1 MGEEG
6 KTCKDV
12 PAAPKCVEQGNK
24 CTYNQKCCGDNLICS
39 ADGFGGEMTCKER
52 PPKCSKKGDEC
63 SMEQK
68 CCGTM
73 MCAEDKY
80 EERKTC
86 KDVPAEPKCIVK
98 ENACYQAPKPVG
110 ECCVGLFCCSTTKVC
125 TEGAKCS
132 KKGDKCSYKQKCC
145 DDNLI
150 CSADGMGGEATCKER
165 PSKCSKKGD
174 ECSME
179 QKCCGTMM
187 CAEDKY

>member
-1 MGEEG
+1 MEQKCCGTMMCAEDKYEERKTCKDVPPAPKCVEQGDKCTYNQKCCGDNLICSADGMGGEATCKERPSKCSKKGDECSMEQKCCGTMMCAKDKYEEG

-73 MCAEDKY
+73 MCAKDKY
-80 EERKTC
+80 EEGKTC
-86 KDVPAEPKCIVK
+86 KDVPA
-98 ENACYQAPKPVG
+98 
-110 ECCVGLFCCSTTKVC
+110 
-125 TEGAKCS
+125 
-132 KKGDKCSYKQKCC
+132 
-145 DDNLI
+145 
-150 CSADGMGGEATCKER
+150 
-165 PSKCSKKGD
+165 
-174 ECSME
+174 
-179 QKCCGTMM
+179 
-187 CAEDKY
+187 